1 MTRAPSLKMPFLKMN
16 GLGNDF
22 VVIDA
27 RQAALELSPA
37 RRRAIADRR
46 LGVGCDQLIVLEKPT
61 DRDADVFMRIY
72 NPDGGEAGACGN
84 ATRCVASMLMDERK
98 TDHVTVQTI
107 SGLLES
113 QKTGQGANGLPVISV
128 DMGVA
133 RLDWREIPVAAAC
146 DTNHMPVGL
155 GPLQDPVG
163 TNMGNPHATF
173 FVDDLAAIPLAELG
187 PKLEHDRFFPE
198 RANIG
203 VAQKV
208 GEGRLRLRVWERGTG
223 LTLACG
229 SGACAAVVAASRRG
243 LVDRKADVVVDGGTL
258 TIEWL
263 RDGHV
268 LMTGGIA
275 LAFKGELAPSLLA

>member
-1 MTRAPSLKMPFLKMN
+1 MGSTPFRKMH

-22 VVIDA
+22 VVLDA
-27 RQAALELSPA
+27 RESLFDLTPE

-46 LGVGCDQLIVLEKPT
+46 RGVGCDQLIVLDKPT
-61 DRDADVFMRIY
+61 DREADVFMRIY

-84 ATRCVASMLMDERK
+84 ATRCVASVVMDERK

-113 QKTGQGANGLPVISV
+113 QKTGTGSNGLPVIAV
-128 DMGVA
+128 DMGPA
-133 RLDWREIPVAAAC
+133 RMDWRHIPVREAC

-163 TNMGNPHATF
+163 TSMGNPHATF
-173 FVDDLAAIPLAELG
+173 FVEKAAAIPLAELG
-187 PKLEHDRFFPE
+187 PRLEHDGFFPE

-203 VAQKV
+203 VAELV
-208 GEGRLRLRVWERGTG
+208 GEDRLRLRVWERGAG
-223 LTLACG
+223 ITLACG

-243 LVDRKADVVVDGGTL
+243 LVKRKAEVVVDGGTL
-258 TIEWL
+258 AIEWL

-268 LMTGGIA
+268 LMTGDVA
-275 LAFKGELAPSLLA
+275 LAFKGELDPSLLA

>member
-1 MTRAPSLKMPFLKMN
+1 MH

-22 VVIDA
+22 VVLDSRRAPIDLPAA
-27 RQAALELSPA
+27 RI
-37 RRRAIADRR
+37 RAIADRR
-46 LGVGCDQLIVLEKPT
+46 LGVGCDQLIVLEPPT

-72 NPDGGEAGACGN
+72 NPDGSEAGACGN
-84 ATRCVASMLMDERK
+84 ATRCVASVVMDECK
-98 TDHVTVQTI
+98 SGEVTVQTI

-113 QKTGQGANGLPVISV
+113 QKAGTGGNGLPVISV
-128 DMGVA
+128 DMGPA
-133 RLDWREIPVAAAC
+133 RLDWREIPVAGAC
-146 DTNHMPVGL
+146 DTNHLPVGA

-163 TNMGNPHATF
+163 TGMGNPHATF
-173 FVDDLAAIPLAELG
+173 FVDDLDSIPLGELG
-187 PKLEHDRFFPE
+187 PGLEHDRFFPE

-203 VAQKV
+203 VAQV
-208 GEGRLRLRVWERGTG
+208 IAPGRLKLRVWERGAG

-243 LVDRKADVVVDGGTL
+243 LVDRKADVLLQEGTL

-268 LMTGGIA
+268 MMTGGIA
-275 LAFKGELAPSLLA
+275 LAFKGELDRSLLS

>member
-1 MTRAPSLKMPFLKMN
+1 MTGTPFLKMH

-22 VVIDA
+22 VVLDA
-27 RQAALELSPA
+27 RAADLELTPE
-37 RRRAIADRR
+37 RRRTIADRR
-46 LGVGCDQLIVLEKPT
+46 LGVGCDQLIVLERPT
-61 DRDADVFMRIY
+61 DREADVFMRIY

-84 ATRCVASMLMDERK
+84 ATRCVASVVMDERNS
-98 TDHVTVQTI
+98 DHVTVQTI
-107 SGLLES
+107 AGLLES
-113 QKTGQGANGLPVISV
+113 QKTGLGSNGLPVISV
-128 DMGVA
+128 DMGPA
-133 RLDWREIPVAAAC
+133 RLDWREIPVSQAC
-146 DTNHMPVGL
+146 DTNHLPLGL

-173 FVDDLAAIPLAELG
+173 FVDDADAIPLAELG
-187 PKLEHDRFFPE
+187 PKLEHDRLFPE

-203 VAQKV
+203 VAQLV
-208 GEGRLRLRVWERGTG
+208 GEDRLRLRVWERGAG
-223 LTLACG
+223 ITLACG

-243 LVDRKADVVVDGGTL
+243 LVQRKADVVLEGGTL

-275 LAFKGELAPSLLA
+275 LAFKGELDRSLLA

>member
-1 MTRAPSLKMPFLKMN
+1 MSRLPFLKMH

-22 VVIDA
+22 VVLDA
-27 RQAALELSPA
+27 RAVALDLTPE

-46 LGVGCDQLIVLEKPT
+46 LCVGCDQLIVLEQPT
-61 DRDADVFMRIY
+61 DDDADVFMRIF

-84 ATRCVASMLMDERK
+84 ATRCVASVVMDERK
-98 TDHVTVQTI
+98 SDQVTVQTI

-113 QKTGQGANGLPVISV
+113 QKTGLGSNGLPVISV

-133 RLDWREIPVAAAC
+133 RLDWRDIPVREAC

-187 PKLEHDRFFPE
+187 PKLEHHRFFPE

-203 VAQKV
+203 VVQPL
-208 GEGRLRLRVWERGTG
+208 GDGRLRLRVWERGAG

-229 SGACAAVVAASRRG
+229 SGACAALVAASRRG
-243 LVDRKADVVVDGGTL
+243 LVARKAEVIVDGGTL

-275 LAFKGELAPSLLA
+275 VAFKGELDASLLA

>member
-1 MTRAPSLKMPFLKMN
+1 MSGVPFLKMH

-22 VVIDA
+22 VVLDA
-27 RQAALELSPA
+27 RARALDLALE

-84 ATRCVASMLMDERK
+84 ATRCVASVLMDERR
-98 TDHVTVQTI
+98 TDHVTVQTV

-113 QKTGQGANGLPVISV
+113 EKTGKGANGLPVISV
-128 DMGVA
+128 DMGPA
-133 RLDWREIPVAAAC
+133 RLDWTEIPVREAC
-146 DTNHMPVGL
+146 DTNHLPVGV
-155 GPLQDPVG
+155 GPLRDPVG

-173 FVDDLAAIPLAELG
+173 FVDDAAAIDLATLG
-187 PKLEHDRFFPE
+187 PMLEHDRFFPE

-203 VAQKV
+203 VAQLTS
-208 GEGRLRLRVWERGTG
+208 ENTLRLRVWERGAG

-243 LVDRKADVVVDGGTL
+243 LVKRKADVVLAGGTL

-275 LAFKGELAPSLLA
+275 RAFKGELDRSLLA

>member
-1 MTRAPSLKMPFLKMN
+1 MTTMPVRKMPFLKMH

-22 VVIDA
+22 VVLDA
-27 RQAALELSPA
+27 RRTALDLTLA

-46 LGVGCDQLIVLEKPT
+46 LGVGCDQLIVLEPPT
-61 DRDADVFMRIY
+61 ERGADVFMRIY

-84 ATRCVASMLMDERK
+84 ATRCVASVLMDERK
-98 TDHVTVQTI
+98 TDQVTVQTI

-113 QKTGQGANGLPVISV
+113 QKTGRGANGLPVISV
-128 DMGVA
+128 DMGPA
-133 RLDWREIPVAAAC
+133 GLDWRDIPVREAC

-173 FVDDLAAIPLAELG
+173 FVDNAAAVPLAELG
-187 PKLEHDRFFPE
+187 PKLEHDPFFPE

-203 VAQKV
+203 VAQRV
-208 GEGRLRLRVWERGTG
+208 GDGRLRLRVWERGAG
-223 LTLACG
+223 ITLACG

-243 LVDRKADVVVDGGTL
+243 LVDRKAEVILEQGSLAV
-258 TIEWL
+258 EWL
-263 RDGHV
+263 RDNHV

-275 LAFKGELAPSLLA
+275 IAFTGELDASLLA

>member
-1 MTRAPSLKMPFLKMN
+1 VKVPFLKMH

-22 VVIDA
+22 VVLDA
-27 RQAALELSPA
+27 RTRPLDLPA
-37 RRRAIADRR
+37 QRISAIADRR
-46 LGVGCDQLIVLEKPT
+46 VGVGCDQLIVLEPPT
-61 DRDADVFMRIY
+61 DREADVFMRIY

-84 ATRCVASMLMDERK
+84 ATRCIASLVMGERK
-98 TDHVTVQTI
+98 TDQVTVQTI

-113 QKTGQGANGLPVISV
+113 EKAGDGIISV

-133 RLDWREIPVAAAC
+133 KLDWREIPVAGAC
-146 DTNHMPVGL
+146 DTNHLPIGA

-173 FVDDLAAIPLAELG
+173 FVDDLDAIPMAELG
-187 PKLEHDRFFPE
+187 PKLEHDPFFPE

-203 VAQKV
+203 VAQV
-208 GEGRLRLRVWERGTG
+208 IGRDRMRLKVWERGAG

-243 LVDRKADVVVDGGTL
+243 LVDRKADVLLQHGTL

-263 RDGHV
+263 RDDHV
-268 LMTGGIA
+268 LMTGGYT
-275 LAFKGELAPSLLA
+275 LAFEGEL

>member
-1 MTRAPSLKMPFLKMN
+1 
-16 GLGNDF
+16 
-22 VVIDA
+22 
-27 RQAALELSPA
+27 
-37 RRRAIADRR
+37 
-46 LGVGCDQLIVLEKPT
+46 
-61 DRDADVFMRIY
+61 MRIF

-84 ATRCVASMLMDERK
+84 ATRCVASVVMDERK
-98 TDHVTVQTI
+98 TDQVTVQTI

-113 QKTGQGANGLPVISV
+113 QKTGTGDNGLPVISV
-128 DMGVA
+128 DMGLA
-133 RLDWREIPVAAAC
+133 RLDWRDIPVRDAC
-146 DTNHMPVGL
+146 DTNHLPVGL

-163 TNMGNPHATF
+163 TNIGNPHATF

-187 PKLEHDRFFPE
+187 PQLERHRFFPE

-203 VAQKV
+203 VVQAL
-208 GEGRLRLRVWERGTG
+208 GEGRLRLRVWERGAG

-243 LVDRKADVVVDGGTL
+243 LVDRKAQVVVDGGTL
-258 TIEWL
+258 EMEWL

-275 LAFKGELAPSLLA
+275 VAFRGELDRSLLA